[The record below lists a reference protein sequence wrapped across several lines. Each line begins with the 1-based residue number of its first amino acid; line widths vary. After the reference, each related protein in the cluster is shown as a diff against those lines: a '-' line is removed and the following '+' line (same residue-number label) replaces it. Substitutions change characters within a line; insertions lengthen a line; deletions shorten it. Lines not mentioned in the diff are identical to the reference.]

1 MPVRFPIMR
10 SPLISRR
17 AALPGGVVRTGWA
30 RRGWGGGLP
39 GWGGSWRWV
48 GVLAWLIF
56 AGSVLGATANIAD
69 LKASYLTKLPLF
81 LTWPEG
87 VFSDRTAPVVI
98 GILGDDPFG
107 PAFEA
112 ALRPMRVDGRPYE
125 VRRYADLSRI
135 EGCHILYLGKSE
147 QGRVAEVLKAVGNRP
162 VLTVG
167 DFPGFAAAGG
177 MFNFI
182 LEEGRVRFECNREAL
197 LRGGVKASGKLLQ
210 ISRIVREEA
219 PSGER

>member
-1 MPVRFPIMR
+1 MRRPV
-10 SPLISRR
+10 ISHQ
-17 AALPGGVVRTGWA
+17 AALPGGRGRTGWA
-30 RRGWGGGLP
+30 GPGGHRGHP

-56 AGSVLGATANIAD
+56 ASSVLGATANIAD

-87 VFSDRTAPVVI
+87 VFPDRTSPVVI
-98 GILGDDPFG
+98 GILGEDPFG

-125 VRRYADLSRI
+125 VRRYEDLSNL

-147 QGRVAEVLKAVGNRP
+147 QGRAAAVLKALGNRP

-167 DFPGFAAAGG
+167 DFPGFAASGG